1 MRTLRKIIVTIVLLG
16 IVGGGVALLFMP
28 QPIPADFATV
38 AKGPLQVT
46 IDGDGR
52 TRVRD
57 VYTVSSPLAGR
68 VLRIERHVGDDVI
81 AGETLLATIEPA
93 EPTLLDV
100 RSQRQ
105 AEAAVKA
112 ADAAQTLSQSELD
125 QANAELAFAMSDYE
139 RARSLAQR
147 GAISQRALEQAHL
160 SVQSLEAAVATREA
174 ALRVREF
181 ELETARAML
190 VAPTSARGGGEGSG
204 CCVVV
209 RAPVTGKVLR
219 VLQESEA
226 VVAAGTPLIE
236 IGDPADLEILVDLP
250 SADTVQ
256 IGPAAKVYLGEW
268 GGLEELEG
276 QMRWVE
282 PTGFTK
288 ISALGIE
295 EQRVNVII
303 DFTSPPETWRRLG
316 HGFRVAAR
324 IVVWERNDVLK
335 VPVSALFRVGAEW
348 AAFVDADGVAER
360 RIVTLGRHNGI
371 EAEVLDG
378 LGEGVRVIVHP
389 SDRIADGV
397 EIEARPD

>member
-219 VLQESEA
+219 VL
-226 VVAAGTPLIE
+226 
-236 IGDPADLEILVDLP
+236 
-250 SADTVQ
+250 
-256 IGPAAKVYLGEW
+256 
-268 GGLEELEG
+268 
-276 QMRWVE
+276 
-282 PTGFTK
+282 
-288 ISALGIE
+288 
-295 EQRVNVII
+295 
-303 DFTSPPETWRRLG
+303 
-316 HGFRVAAR
+316 
-324 IVVWERNDVLK
+324 
-335 VPVSALFRVGAEW
+335 
-348 AAFVDADGVAER
+348 
-360 RIVTLGRHNGI
+360 
-371 EAEVLDG
+371 
-378 LGEGVRVIVHP
+378 
-389 SDRIADGV
+389 
-397 EIEARPD
+397 